1 MDWIAAAVRRNRRSL
16 LLIALGSL
24 CLLLHGV
31 VFAQLDT
38 SVPMSSFEDPL
49 NIDFSQLQEQT
60 DTWTRIMG
68 VSTLLPM
75 LGQALLIAGLLGWV
89 LKQSQSS
96 DRD

>member
-38 SVPMSSFEDPL
+38 GVPMSSFVL
-49 NIDFSQLQEQT
+49 CAVSASQAVRLSVRAAAAVPELRVGT
-60 DTWTRIMG
+60 GRPG
-68 VSTLLPM
+68 
-75 LGQALLIAGLLGWV
+75 LLINSVRVSVVLRAG
-89 LKQSQSS
+89 
-96 DRD
+96 